1 MTLKKAFIPYDAY
14 WSTPFSRW
22 QGNFAH
28 LHSME
33 FAAEICK
40 GALPAR
46 GIPPKV
52 FDSVILGMTIPQK
65 SSFYGAPWIAGMIG
79 VPGVTGPT
87 ISQACATSAKCVA
100 AASEAIELDVNE
112 TILVVTCD
120 RTSNGPHIYYPNPL
134 GTGGTGDKEDW
145 VWDNF
150 GYDPYAHNAMIE
162 TAENVAKEAGISKEE
177 QDEVTLIRY
186 NQYLDAL
193 KDHCAFLN
201 RFMVLPLDV
210 KDPAGRKVIAT
221 VTGDEGVFPT
231 TADALARL
239 RPLFPN
245 GTVTFGT
252 QTYPADGNASLIV
265 CTREKAREL
274 SRDPNVEI
282 QILSYAEARTKRGF
296 MAMAVVPAAKKA
308 LTVAGI
314 GIKDVQAIK
323 THNPFAV
330 NDAYFCREMGV
341 KLEDMNNYGSSLIW
355 GHPQGPTGVR
365 LIIELIEELVLKG
378 GGYGLFDGCAAGDTA
393 AAVVLKVD
401 VK

>member
-1 MTLKKAFIPYDAY
+1 MLFEKSYIPYDAY
-14 WSTPFSRW
+14 WSTPFCRW
-22 QGNFAH
+22 QGSFAH

-33 FAAEICK
+33 FAAEVCR
-40 GALPAR
+40 GAFPAR
-46 GIPPKV
+46 RITPDI
-52 FDSVILGMTIPQK
+52 FDTLILGLTIPQK
-65 SSFYGAPWIAGMIG
+65 NCFYGAPWMAAMVGATGITGPMIG
-79 VPGVTGPT
+79 
-87 ISQACATSAKCVA
+87 QACATSAKCLSVA
-100 AASEAIELDVNE
+100 SQELDIGDKE
-112 TILVVTCD
+112 AILVVTCD

-150 GYDPYAHNAMIE
+150 GYDPWAKNAMID
-162 TAENVAKEAGISKEE
+162 TAEKVAQEAGISKEE

-193 KDHCAFLN
+193 KDNSAFLN
-201 RFMVLPLDV
+201 RFMISPIDV
-210 KDPAGRKVIAT
+210 KDPMGRKILAT

-239 RPLFPN
+239 RPVQPN

-252 QTYPADGNASLIV
+252 QTYPADGNASIV
-265 CTREKAREL
+265 MTTRDKAREI

-282 QILSYAEARTKRGF
+282 QVLSYAEARTKKGF
-296 MAMAVVPAAKKA
+296 MAMSIVPAARKA
-308 LTVAGI
+308 LASVGI
-314 GIKDVQAIK
+314 SIKDVKAIK

-330 NDAYFCREMGV
+330 NDVYFCREMDIR
-341 KLEDMNNYGSSLIW
+341 LEEMNNYGCSLIW

-365 LIIELIEELVLKG
+365 LIIELIEELVIKG

-393 AAVVLKVD
+393 AAIVLKVD